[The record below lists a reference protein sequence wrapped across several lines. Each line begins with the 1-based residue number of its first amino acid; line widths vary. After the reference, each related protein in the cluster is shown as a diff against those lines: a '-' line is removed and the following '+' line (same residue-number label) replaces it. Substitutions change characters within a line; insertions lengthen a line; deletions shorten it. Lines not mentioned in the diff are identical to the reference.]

1 MLRVARLR
9 TRSWGASAPALALGL
24 TLCLAG
30 CSRDDSGA
38 APASDLGAAGADAPL
53 VEVVLVRP
61 GLGARSLLTT
71 FLEPVVD
78 APVVARHDGIV
89 RSVLVSEGQAVRQG
103 AVLGQLEEDEQR
115 IAWER
120 ADALAQQKE
129 AEYERARQLSERAVI
144 SRTEL
149 EAAEAESRIARAD
162 AEQAKL
168 EWDRCTLRAP
178 AAGVV
183 RLVRVRAHDL
193 VEEGQELFRVADRSR
208 LRGSLYLPENL
219 KAVLERG
226 GTFPLR
232 AAGHTDPVE
241 ARVRM
246 VNPVADP
253 VTSLFHVEFEVPGDA
268 GLEPGQEVEARIGI
282 GGETAD
288 AAGAVLPAESYLE
301 REGARLFALRVA
313 ADTIRRVPV
322 ELGPLGPDGFQV
334 VSGLAAGDEV
344 LAAGEIPPPDGSRV
358 RAQVRRS
365 REY

>member
-1 MLRVARLR
+1 MPRVVRLR
-9 TRSWGASAPALALGL
+9 TPCWPISGLALIFV
-24 TLCLAG
+24 LAG
-30 CSRDDSGA
+30 CGRNDSGA
-38 APASDLGAAGADAPL
+38 AQGNAAEAPGNPDASL

-71 FLEPVVD
+71 FLEPIVD
-78 APVVARHDGIV
+78 APVVARHRGIV
-89 RSVLVSEGQAVRQG
+89 RAVLVSEGQAVPQG
-103 AVLGQLEEDEQR
+103 ATLALLEEEEQR

-120 ADALAQQKE
+120 ADAQARQKE
-129 AEYERARQLSERAVI
+129 AEFERARQLSDRAVL

-149 EAAEAESRIARAD
+149 EAAEAEARIARAD
-162 AEQAKL
+162 ADQAKL

-178 AAGVV
+178 AAGIV
-183 RLVRVRAHDL
+183 RLVRVRPHDL

-226 GTFPLR
+226 GKFSLQ
-232 AAGHTDPVE
+232 AAGQAATVT

-246 VNPVADP
+246 LNPVADP
-253 VTSLFHVEFEVPGDA
+253 VTGLFHVEFEVAGDA
-268 GLEPGQEVEARIGI
+268 GLEPGQEVEAMLGH
-282 GGETAD
+282 GGTQAN
-288 AAGAVLPAESYLE
+288 AAGAVLPADSYLE
-301 REGARLFALRVA
+301 RDGARLFAMRVA

-322 ELGPLGPDGFQV
+322 ELGPIGPDGFLV

-344 LAAGEIPPPDGSRV
+344 LAAGETPPPDGSPV
-358 RAQVRRS
+358 RAQVRRA